1 MNFIISYIST
11 ASQHA
16 TESVVNDPLVFV
28 EHENNRKKVSG
39 ILIYADGTF
48 FQIIEGE
55 ETIIKPLFNKILKDP
70 RHHHIIKLLDKP
82 SSKISFSKY
91 HSSFTSIHSAHS
103 RNELEAFINA
113 EEHDQDE
120 NFKRLTYVVNRLLK
134 SA

>member
-1 MNFIISYIST
+1 MNCTISYIST

-16 TESVVNDPLVFV
+16 TESVVNDLLAFV
-28 EHENNRKKVSG
+28 EHENNLKKVYG

-55 ETIIKPLFNKILKDP
+55 EAIIKPLFNKILKDP
-70 RHHHIIKLLDKP
+70 RHHHVIKLLEKP

-91 HSSFTSIHSAHS
+91 HSSFTAINSARS
-103 RNELEAFINA
+103 RGELEAFINA

-120 NFKRLTYVVNRLLK
+120 NFKRLAYVVNRLLK

>member
-11 ASQHA
+11 ACQHA
-16 TESVVNDPLVFV
+16 TESVVNDLLVFV

-55 ETIIKPLFNKILKDP
+55 ESIIKPLFNKILKDP
-70 RHHHIIKLLDKP
+70 RHQHIIKLLDKP
-82 SSKISFSKY
+82 SSQVSFTKY
-91 HSSFTSIHSAHS
+91 HSSFTSIHSTRS
-103 RNELEAFINA
+103 RSELEAFINA

-120 NFKRLTYVVNRLLK
+120 NFKRLTYVANRLLK